1 MQGLGTQAL
10 WGAWLCAGL
19 LAGSAQAQTGAAVHL
34 GQSEMSL
41 EWVRSSRPVL
51 KSLQPEQAV
60 NPVVQSL
67 PDSGAPQVWS
77 IELADKRLSP
87 ALQRWAGVAGWL
99 LVWEADRD
107 FLLDAGLNIE
117 GDFLHAIEVTMRALA
132 DTDYPLQASA
142 NPATRVLRI
151 SRYQASGRR

>member
-1 MQGLGTQAL
+1 MQGLRSQAL
-10 WGAWLCAGL
+10 RAAWLCAGL
-19 LAGSAQAQTGAAVHL
+19 LAGSAQAQTGAAVYP

-67 PDSGAPQVWS
+67 PDSAARQVWS

-142 NPATRVLRI
+142 NAATRVLRI